1 MKSKKMIISNPSGLH
16 VRPAGILAHAAEQC
30 SSKVE
35 LIVGNS
41 IINCR
46 SILNICPSPSGREMK
61 WNFAAPEIRKQED
74 LKFMEQV
81 IADELER

>member
-41 IINCR
+41 IINC
-46 SILNICPSPSGREMK
+46 SILNILSKSVRQGDEVELRCTGDTE
-61 WNFAAPEIRKQED
+61 EED